1 MDEQNITGDENV
13 QARSDGDMTAAIGD
27 EAIAAVGDVLKAGRD
42 IVINQYIQTSNS
54 ESSETDEISD
64 DDDIIDQ
71 TAQEDASNQGEFNE
85 RRTQTPNNDFDFVT
99 STEDE
104 PYKPENFTTK
114 IDCDKTY
121 LSEKQSD
128 RLYAIGFFFFL
139 SFLGLSFGVLRLED
153 IISTDSLHEFTSISD
168 FFQRSESYIGVRILF
183 LFMMLGLSIITTYQC
198 RSELHKAHMVFKAT
212 NIPITREDI
221 GKKHELVVMAWT
233 LFFAL
238 TFGIGIEVMVPFL
251 LIFTILSY
259 IILSNLNDL
268 GLLNLSNISIM
279 AVLHLLNWLILS
291 ATLGFL
297 WMLTFWHIVVIFSP
311 IWLICLYLY
320 SIIDKVELKFE
331 DEGDVIFSRRNVLL
345 MLEIFANKNWGKRL
359 PNLKEFRVLKTYVF
373 FVRYGLVDGIGIE
386 QLKKVRNKN
395 LTFKEMLL
403 ELESLFA
410 HPTNSAKNGFELL
423 GFVLSL
429 FSSWFFIPKAVLKI
443 YPHSDECKAYL
454 RDLIFDI
461 GQHENIEFLNSSVF
475 SFSEINSVI
484 VNPNYTWQER
494 GVKLYGAQVG
504 LIELFDLRR
513 NHSDQSSGKALY
525 YDVKGLDEFIEHL

>member
-1 MDEQNITGDENV
+1 MDEQNITGNENV
-13 QARSDGDMTAAIGD
+13 QARSEGDMTAAIGD

-54 ESSETDEISD
+54 ETSESDEVTED
-64 DDDIIDQ
+64 HDIIDQ
-71 TAQEDASNQGEFNE
+71 TGQENASKQGEFDE
-85 RRTQTPNNDFDFVT
+85 RQSQTPNNEFDFVT

-104 PYKPENFTTK
+104 PYKPENFSTK
-114 IDCDKTY
+114 INCKKTY

-128 RLYAIGFFFFL
+128 RLVAIGFFFLL
-139 SFLGLSFGVLRLED
+139 SFLGLSFGILRLED
-153 IISTDSLHEFTSISD
+153 IISANSLHEFTSIND

-183 LFMMLGLSIITTYQC
+183 LFMMLGVTITTTYQC
-198 RSELHKAHMVFKAT
+198 RSELYKAHIVFKAT

-238 TFGIGIEVMVPFL
+238 TFGIGIEVLVPFL
-251 LIFTILSY
+251 LIFTFLSY

-268 GLLNLSNISIM
+268 GLLNLSNISSM
-279 AVLHLLNWLILS
+279 ADLHLLNWLILS

-297 WMLTFWHIVVIFSP
+297 WMLTTWYFVVIFTP
-311 IWLICLYLY
+311 IWLIFLYLY
-320 SIIDKVELKFE
+320 NFINKVELKFE
-331 DEGDVIFSRRNVLL
+331 DEGDVIFSRRNALL
-345 MLEIFANKNWGKRL
+345 MQEIFANKNWRRRL
-359 PNLKEFRVLKTYVF
+359 PKLKKFRVLNSYVF

-410 HPTNSAKNGFELL
+410 HPTNTAKVGLL
-423 GFVLSL
+423 NPAFVLSL
-429 FSSWFFIPKAVLKI
+429 FSSWIFIPNADLKI
-443 YPHSDECKAYL
+443 YPHSDECKSYL
-454 RDLIFDI
+454 RDLILDI

-475 SFSEINSVI
+475 SFSEINNVI
-484 VNPNYTWQER
+484 VNPNYTWQEC
-494 GVKLYGAQVG
+494 GVDLWGTSFS
-504 LIELFDLRR
+504 LLDLFDLRR
-513 NHSDQSSGKALY
+513 NHSDKTNGDALY
-525 YDVKGLDEFIEHL
+525 YDVKGLDEFTEHL